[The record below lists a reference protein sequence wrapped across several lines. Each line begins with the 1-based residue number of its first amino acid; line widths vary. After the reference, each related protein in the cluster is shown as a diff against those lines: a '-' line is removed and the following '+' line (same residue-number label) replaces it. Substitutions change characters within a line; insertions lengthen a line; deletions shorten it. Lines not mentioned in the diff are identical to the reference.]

1 MGIHFYTEFSK
12 SGSVEI
18 GPLFA
23 GIAHVDD
30 FAATYKTRSE
40 FVDNCFYQFVVLSR
54 CESDFC
60 PICYGDG
67 DQMHLALSSIA

>member
-12 SGSVEI
+12 SGSVKI

-30 FAATYKTRSE
+30 FAASYKARSE

-54 CESDFC
+54 C
-60 PICYGDG
+60 
-67 DQMHLALSSIA
+67 